1 MNRRTFLQSTGAA
14 VFGGVIAPAALSL
27 DPASAALTQGAKVS
41 RITAVIFD
49 ERYRDCKIFAD
60 ALVARGARPF
70 AVNGNSAA
78 LWYGPLRMHLNSA
91 PGPIAG
97 LTTECDRAVSLA
109 SGKELHLKPLYEG
122 SHDARRSA
130 SIGHRICATAD
141 QGGIVAALGRPRA
154 RWSESLAHALDFAQ
168 SQSAPI
174 TASLFA
180 DANQRPIVATTQQ
193 SPDFPGYLTSWL
205 LAPLKSS

>member
-1 MNRRTFLQSTGAA
+1 MNRRKFLQSTGAA

-27 DPASAALTQGAKVS
+27 DPVSAVLTQDAKVP

-60 ALVARGARPF
+60 ALVACSARPF

-78 LWYGPLRMHLNSA
+78 LWYGPLRIHLSSA

-97 LTTECDRAVSLA
+97 LTTESDRGVSLA
-109 SGKELHLKPLYEG
+109 SGRELHLKLFYEG
-122 SHDARRSA
+122 SHDARRGA
-130 SIGHRICATAD
+130 SIAHRISGAAKQD
-141 QGGIVAALGRPRA
+141 GIAAAIPRPSVP
-154 RWSESLAHALDFAQ
+154 WSASLAHALHLAQ
-168 SQSAPI
+168 FPAPPL
-174 TASLFA
+174 TASVLNS
-180 DANQRPIVATTQQ
+180 ANQRPIVATTPR

-205 LAPLKSS
+205 LAPLESR